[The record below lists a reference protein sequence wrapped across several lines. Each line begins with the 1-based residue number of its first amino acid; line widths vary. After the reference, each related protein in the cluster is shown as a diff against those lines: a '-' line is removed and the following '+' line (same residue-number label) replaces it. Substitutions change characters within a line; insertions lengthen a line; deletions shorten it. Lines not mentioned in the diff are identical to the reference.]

1 MYIPLIYFIEI
12 LAIFVSIIFLI
23 LFKLLRK
30 IDSLNRNQENQ
41 SEEYWKN
48 QRELKN
54 RLLALELKTELK
66 TKEEVEYER

>member
-41 SEEYWKN
+41 SEDYWKN